1 MNFNHDF
8 VAVAITLG
16 LAAFISGAMV
26 IIKGMLGPRSTNPS
40 KEKPFECGVEA
51 MDSPRRGMHVKY
63 YTVAILFI
71 IFDIEIIFLYPWAV
85 QFRQLGMF
93 GFWQMLVFLAVLM
106 VGLYYAVRK
115 GVLRWQ

>member
-26 IIKGMLGPRSTNPS
+26 IIKGLLGPRSTNPS
-40 KEKPFECGVEA
+40 KEQPFECGVEA
-51 MDSPRRGMHVKY
+51 VGSPRRGTHVKY

-85 QFRQLGMF
+85 HFRQLGMF
-93 GFWQMLVFLAVLM
+93 GFWQMLIFLAVLL

>member
-16 LAAFISGAMV
+16 LAAFLSGAMV

>member
-1 MNFNHDF
+1 MNLNHDF
-8 VAVAITLG
+8 IAVAMMIA
-16 LAAFISGAMV
+16 LAALISGAMV
-26 IIKGMLGPRSTNPS
+26 IIKGLLGPRSTNPS

-51 MDSPRRGMHVKY
+51 VDSPRRGIHIKY

-85 QFRQLGMF
+85 QFRELGLF
-93 GFWQMLVFLAVLM
+93 GFWQMVIFLGVLLI
-106 VGLYYAVRK
+106 GLFYAFRK